1 MAFST
6 RIMSVKL
13 SLPGQEQRYD
23 GILSVDED

>member
-6 RIMSVKL
+6 RITSVKL
-13 SLPGQEQRYD
+13 FLPGQEQRCD